1 MDTRLACLET
11 QNDSIIEAVAA
22 LGQRVARLE

>member
-1 MDTRLACLET
+1 LPAST

-22 LGQRVARLE
+22 VGQRVAGLE